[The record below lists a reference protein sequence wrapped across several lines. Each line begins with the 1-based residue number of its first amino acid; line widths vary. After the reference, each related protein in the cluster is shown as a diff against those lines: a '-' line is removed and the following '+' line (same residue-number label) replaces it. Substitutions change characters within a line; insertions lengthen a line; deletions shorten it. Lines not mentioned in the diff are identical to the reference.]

1 MTSASSDRATIR
13 PEDRAVAGEAETGAA
28 PDDCPQALETRR
40 PKDIVEE
47 ANRESFP
54 ASDPPGWSPLTIGP
68 PKRR

>member
-28 PDDCPQALETRR
+28 PDDCPQASETRR